1 MENIQNNNDD
11 NFKATI
17 ALYAQIIYE
26 LMQQQQSF
34 YDSMMPKTTFK
45 LIEVKEEKQ
54 KQLAKIAA

>member
-1 MENIQNNNDD
+1 MENIQSNSDD

-34 YDSMMPKTTFK
+34 YDQIMPKSTFK
-45 LIEVKEEKQ
+45 LIEFTKENTK
-54 KQLAKIAA
+54 KSNKIAA